1 MQKLLFTT
9 LLTLNFAYCTKA
21 QDAAPPPF
29 QVADLS
35 GNHYN
40 LNKLQGKVVVLNFWF
55 IQCKPCI
62 QEMPELN
69 KLVKKYADQEVV
81 FLALATNSV
90 PDLKAFLKKRDFDY
104 HIIPDSRAVAEA
116 YGVEGYPTHV
126 VINPKGAVA
135 YRTMG
140 LSPFTV
146 GEVESSIE
154 KALDEKE

>member
-1 MQKLLFTT
+1 MQKLFFIV
-9 LLTLNFAYCTKA
+9 LLTLNFAFRTKA
-21 QDAAPPPF
+21 QDTAPAPF
-29 QVADLS
+29 QVTDLA
-35 GNHYN
+35 GNHYD
-40 LNKLQGKVVVLNFWF
+40 LAELQGKVVVLNFWF

-69 KLVKKYADQEVV
+69 ELVKKYADQEVV
-81 FLALATNSV
+81 FLALATNSA

-126 VINPKGAVA
+126 VINPQGAVA

-154 KALDEKE
+154 KALDGKK